1 MRKMTLEIMIMMED
15 EALKNAIEYVKNNDI
30 LIKFGKV
37 TPENINKFIDDN
49 DLDGLFDEFNRNKY
63 NNSIINYAS
72 QYAMDK
78 KNID

>member
-37 TPENINKFIDDN
+37 TPENINKFI
-49 DLDGLFDEFNRNKY
+49 KTCTY
-63 NNSIINYAS
+63 YTNSRRSRQTNS
-72 QYAMDK
+72 FKQYC
-78 KNID
+78 N